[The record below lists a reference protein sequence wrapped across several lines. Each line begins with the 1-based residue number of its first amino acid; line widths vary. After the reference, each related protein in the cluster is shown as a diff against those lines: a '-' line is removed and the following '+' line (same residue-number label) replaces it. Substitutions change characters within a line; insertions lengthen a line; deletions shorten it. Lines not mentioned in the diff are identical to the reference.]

1 MAAKGLGVALKLTF
15 SGDNQFGHASTYIFA
30 FTVIFCAVTQINYF
44 NKALD
49 LFSTNRVTPGEDS
62 YLKYFYLPITLTVI
76 RKTVYYVMFTTA
88 TIVASV
94 ILFNGVKRAT
104 AV

>member
-15 SGDNQFGHASTYIFA
+15 SGDNQFGHGSTYIFA

-49 LFSTNRVTPGEDS
+49 LFSTNRVTPGVS
-62 YLKYFYLPITLTVI
+62 LCF
-76 RKTVYYVMFTTA
+76 
-88 TIVASV
+88 
-94 ILFNGVKRAT
+94 
-104 AV
+104 